1 MRAGPTFGGL
11 AILIVGLLLT
21 NFGSFTYTVEVPKEE
36 TRIVF
41 NNEIISSI
49 GDFDTREIYLEQGW
63 VVNVEGKISVPD
75 SNESGQIDFFIMNS
89 NEYQKWRTGEKDIE
103 YIIQQEKVSRFNETF
118 IPNKNE
124 TYYLVFDNREDPTY
138 KKAVT
143 FSGKY
148 VFETIVEEIKEE
160 DILKQAGYPLAIIG
174 AAFLIY
180 GLIRKS
186 EIRWE

>member
-1 MRAGPTFGGL
+1 
-11 AILIVGLLLT
+11 
-21 NFGSFTYTVEVPKEE
+21 
-36 TRIVF
+36 RIP
-41 NNEIISSI
+41 SI

-89 NEYQKWRTGEKDIE
+89 NEYQKWKTGEKNIE
-103 YIIQQEKVSRFNETF
+103 YVIQQEKVSRFNESFT
-118 IPNKNE
+118 PNKNE
-124 TYYLVFDNREDPTY
+124 TYYLLFDNRQDPTY
-138 KKAVT
+138 KKGVT
-143 FSGKY
+143 FSVKY
-148 VFETIVEEIKEE
+148 VFETKAEEIREE

-180 GLIRKS
+180 GLIRKP